1 MTIRFDQTKPI
12 YLQVAQMIRDSVIAG
27 DLPED
32 SSIPSVRQIS
42 VEQGLN
48 PQTVLNATHA
58 LVDEGILEKRR
69 GVGIFV
75 KRGARELLR
84 QRELNQLKQQE
95 IPEMVT
101 RARLL
106 GLNQKETVQLVR
118 DNFKEQANG

>member
-1 MTIRFDQTKPI
+1 MTIHFDQTKPI
-12 YLQVAQMIRDSVIAG
+12 YLQVAQMIRDSVISG
-27 DLPED
+27 DLSED
-32 SSIPSVRQIS
+32 SSIPSVRRIS
-42 VEQGLN
+42 VDQGLN

-84 QRELNQLKQQE
+84 QRELNQLQQHE
-95 IPEMVT
+95 VPEMVT

-106 GLNQKETVQLVR
+106 GLTVKETVQLVR

>member
-1 MTIRFDQTKPI
+1 MTIHFDQTKPI

-32 SSIPSVRQIS
+32 SSIPSVRRIS
-42 VEQGLN
+42 VDQGLN

-75 KRGARELLR
+75 KRGARDLLR

-106 GLNQKETVQLVR
+106 GLNAKETVQLVR
-118 DNFKEQANG
+118 ENFKEQLNG

>member
-1 MTIRFDQTKPI
+1 MTIHFDQTKPI
-12 YLQVAQMIRDSVIAG
+12 YLQVAQMIRDSVISG

-32 SSIPSVRQIS
+32 SSIPSVRRIS
-42 VEQGLN
+42 VDQGLN

-84 QRELNQLKQQE
+84 QRELNQLQQHE
-95 IPEMVT
+95 VPEMVT

-106 GLNQKETVQLVR
+106 GLTVKETVQLVR